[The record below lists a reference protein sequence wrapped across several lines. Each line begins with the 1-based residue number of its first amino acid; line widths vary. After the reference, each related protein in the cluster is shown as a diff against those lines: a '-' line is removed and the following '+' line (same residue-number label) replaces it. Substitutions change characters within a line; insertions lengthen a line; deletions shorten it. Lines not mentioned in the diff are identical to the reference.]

1 MLPLTIITAILLGS
15 SVAITASLS
24 VVAFLFFLM
33 TDEYPYLQAQFVP
46 LLKSTG
52 LFLLLTICCVLG
64 FLGLLKKTT
73 WRWWGQA
80 SMWTMLM
87 VIGLYYWPGQ

>member
-1 MLPLTIITAILLGS
+1 MLPLIMISAILLGS

-33 TDEYPYLQAQFVP
+33 ADEYPYLQAQFGS
-46 LLKSTG
+46 LLQSTG
-52 LFLLLTICCVLG
+52 IFLLLTICCVLG
-64 FLGLLKKTT
+64 FFGLLKQTT

-80 SMWTMLM
+80 AMWTMLL
-87 VIGLYYWPGQ
+87 VIGLYYWPGE

>member
-1 MLPLTIITAILLGS
+1 MLPLIIISAILLGS

-33 TDEYPYLQAQFVP
+33 VDEYPYLQAQLVP
-46 LLKSTG
+46 LLTSAG

-64 FLGLLKKTT
+64 FFGLLKKTA

-80 SMWTMLM
+80 AMWTMLL

>member
-1 MLPLTIITAILLGS
+1 MLPLTIITGILLGS
-15 SVAITASLS
+15 SVAITASLM

-33 TDEYPYLQAQFVP
+33 AEEYPHLQSEFVP

-52 LFLLLTICCVLG
+52 LFLILTICCILG
-64 FLGLLKKTT
+64 FLGLLKKTS

-80 SMWTMLM
+80 AMWTMLLI
-87 VIGLYYWPGQ
+87 VGFYYWPGQ

>member
-15 SVAITASLS
+15 SVAITASLA

-33 TDEYPYLQAQFVP
+33 SGDYPYLQAEFIP

-52 LFLLLTICCVLG
+52 LFLILTICCSLG
-64 FLGLLKKTT
+64 FVGLLKKTA
-73 WRWWGQA
+73 WRWWGQTA
-80 SMWTMLM
+80 MWVMLM
-87 VIGLYYWPGQ
+87 AIGLYYWPKT